1 MDKNN
6 LYIPTDIFITELAEV
21 YHAKAGQYLSSHQLI
36 DFMKCPL
43 LHHKKRMGIIQDQ
56 ETTSFLVGHAAH
68 VRILEGRAEYESRFA
83 MGGPINPTTGKPYG
97 SLTKKFAEWK
107 EAQQKPVLTFEQM
120 DLVEQM
126 ARGVAIHDTAVDL
139 ISYGIAEGVIRAD
152 YCGIPCQIRLDWLNP
167 NRGIVDFK
175 TCDDLTWFE
184 ADARRYR
191 YHNQMAFYQAVLKEA
206 IGSYVPVH
214 LIAIEK
220 KEPHRCGVWRVSDD
234 CLAMARHDNE
244 AAIDRLVSCRN
255 KDIWPTGYEEV
266 RLMDVA

>member
-6 LYIPTDIFITELAEV
+6 LYIPTDILISEPADE
-21 YHAKAGQYLSSHQLI
+21 YHAKAIDHLSSHQLL
-36 DFMKCPL
+36 DFMKCPY
-43 LHHKKRMGIIQDQ
+43 LHHKKRTGQI
-56 ETTSFLVGHAAH
+56 EEKESTSYLIGRAAH
-68 VRILEGRAEYESRFA
+68 VRILEGRTEYESQFA

-107 EAQQKPVLTFEQM
+107 EKQGKPVLTFEQTE
-120 DLVEQM
+120 LVEQM
-126 ARGVAIHDTAVDL
+126 ACGVAIHDTAVDL

-152 YCGIPCQIRLDWLNP
+152 YCGVPCQIRLDWLNP

-191 YHNQMAFYQAVLKEA
+191 YANQMGFYQAVLKEA
-206 IGSYVPVH
+206 IGEYVPVH

-220 KEPHRCGVWRVSDD
+220 KQPHRCGVWCVSDD
-234 CLAMARHDNE
+234 CLAMARRDNE
-244 AAIDRLVSCRN
+244 DAIERLKFCR
-255 KDIWPTGYEEV
+255 KKGIWPTGYEEI
-266 RLMDVA
+266 RLLDIA